1 MARSK
6 PSRTSPG
13 YNELR
18 AELRAGTWRRLYVL
32 SGEETFLV
40 EHLLEAL
47 TETLVSA
54 GSRMLDRVLLDG
66 NNRRLSPGQIEA
78 EVMTP
83 PFLSRCKLVIVRQ
96 SGWFAAAGR
105 SRSGADDEDS
115 GQDEAET
122 AAAGGARD
130 RQAVL
135 AALFARLPDSACLVF
150 VEQKVDRRIRSLVQA
165 IEQNGVLAEFSR
177 EQPRTLQRWIE
188 GECKRRSLTIEPIAA
203 ESLIDRCEG
212 SMQLIWQELTKL
224 FLYCDNTGQNRID
237 RQLVEDLS
245 LPDLHG
251 SIFDMTD
258 AISDGRTG
266 RALELLDVL
275 VSQKQPVQLIQFM
288 LTRHFRQ
295 LICAAELG
303 RPDAIQGALKVPPF
317 VASRLSQQARRLSP
331 LLLEQL
337 YAACFESDI
346 RIKSGQIGDRLGL
359 ETLLAES
366 AGAIAA
372 ARGH

>member
-1 MARSK
+1 MANRQT
-6 PSRTSPG
+6 RRASPG
-13 YNELR
+13 YNELK
-18 AELRAGTWRRLYVL
+18 AELRAGNWQRLYVL
-32 SGEETFLV
+32 SGEENFLI
-40 EHLLEAL
+40 ERLLEAL
-47 TETLVSA
+47 TESLVSE

-66 NNRRLSPGQIEA
+66 NNRRLSPAQVEG

-96 SGWFAAAGR
+96 SGWFAAPARGR
-105 SRSGADDEDS
+105 SADDDDS
-115 GQDEAET
+115 SPDDAEP
-122 AAAGGARD
+122 AASNGPRD
-130 RQAVL
+130 RQAAL
-135 AALFARLPDSACLVF
+135 AALFAKVPDSACLVF
-150 VEQKVDRRIRSLVQA
+150 VEQKVDRRLRSLVQA
-165 IEQNGVLAEFSR
+165 IEQNGVLAEFTR
-177 EQPRTLQRWIE
+177 EQPRTLARWIE
-188 GECKRRSLTIEPIAA
+188 GECKRRGLAVEPLAA

-212 SMQLIWQELTKL
+212 SMQLIWQELTKF
-224 FLYCDNTGQNRID
+224 FLYCDNTGQRQID
-237 RQLVEDLS
+237 RQLVDDLS

-288 LTRHFRQ
+288 LTRHLRQ

-303 RPDAIQGALKVPPF
+303 RPDAIQSALKVPPF
-317 VASRLSQQARRLSP
+317 VANRLSQQSRRLP
-331 LLLEQL
+331 PRLLEQL
-337 YAACFESDI
+337 YAACFETDI

-366 AGAIAA
+366 ARAIGD